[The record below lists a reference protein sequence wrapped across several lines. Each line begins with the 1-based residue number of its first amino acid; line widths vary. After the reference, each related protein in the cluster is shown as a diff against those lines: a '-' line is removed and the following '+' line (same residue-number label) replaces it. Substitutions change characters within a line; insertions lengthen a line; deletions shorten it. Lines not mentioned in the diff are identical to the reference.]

1 MIIDDV
7 AVWASLTDANHAAS
21 TCSPLDSTTSYEG
34 VDSHERLR
42 QGGRGKYPPSISGH
56 WKMCLRRSGAPLT
69 EPDRHQSERY
79 LRHQDTNRLALAQ
92 ASNRQ
97 DRNQD
102 DDQRR
107 PRLTLQAADHTQR
120 MLPFLQVIANLQ
132 LVRRRYQ
139 PRAVAMPALTYLVG
153 ARIG

>member
-7 AVWASLTDANHAAS
+7 AVWTSLTDANHAAS
-21 TCSPLDSTTSYEG
+21 TCSPLDSTTNYEG

-42 QGGRGKYPPSISGH
+42 QGRRGEYSPSISGH

-102 DDQRR
+102 GGQRST
-107 PRLTLQAADHTQR
+107 RLTLQAADHTQR
-120 MLPFLQVIANLQ
+120 MLPFLQVIADLQ
-132 LVRRRYQ
+132 LVRRRDQ

>member
-1 MIIDDV
+1 
-7 AVWASLTDANHAAS
+7 
-21 TCSPLDSTTSYEG
+21 
-34 VDSHERLR
+34 
-42 QGGRGKYPPSISGH
+42 
-56 WKMCLRRSGAPLT
+56 MCLRRSGAPLT